1 MSEAGKGKLLLFTR
15 LLQEKL
21 GRLPCTLVKYTCLGV
36 AKDSCLTLKQA
47 THKVV
52 HKSNGNPLRNIFP
65 PKVVSEPD
73 PVTGQYNPFPTFQF
87 TGSLRPLY
95 PLTPKRA
102 VPDSIQ
108 RPDYAEDGIPRSEQK
123 FVGRNNIKI
132 LTKEEQ
138 DSMRKVCRLARE
150 VLDIAAREIRPGIT
164 TDHLD
169 EVVHKA
175 CIERDVSLEF
185 TAHT

>member
-36 AKDSCLTLKQA
+36 AEDSCLTLKQA

-87 TGSLRPLY
+87 TGSLRPVY

-175 CIERDVSLEF
+175 CIERDVSPEF
-185 TAHT
+185 KAHN